1 MQAYPNEPNADM
13 RAREARERG
22 DAEKTWHVVRDLS
35 VDASGGDPSGPETPD
50 GDFAFEALVGER
62 IVAVFR
68 HEGNWFA
75 IDAMCSHQGGPL
87 AEGTVKDGCVTC
99 PWHGWQYDLATGIQ
113 LINRQPLQETF
124 PVRLNENLVE
134 VML

>member
-13 RAREARERG
+13 RAREAREQG
-22 DAEKTWHVVRDLS
+22 EAEKTWHVVRKLDS
-35 VDASGGDPSGPETPD
+35 KPAGPETPE
-50 GDFAFEALVGER
+50 GDFAFEALIGER

-68 HEGNWFA
+68 HGGNWFA
-75 IDAMCSHQGGPL
+75 MDGMCSHQGGPL

-113 LINRQPLQETF
+113 TINRQPLQESF
-124 PVRLNENLVE
+124 PVRQNANLVE
-134 VML
+134 VLL